1 MGFFAVLSETETPDF
16 EVIHCHLNLWSL
28 GGVFK
33 HRNFYWDVG
42 LRLRATDQK
51 AVSKFSLALPF
62 GTENEDLQDLKELM
76 INQAISELIF
86 GGPVTIGAT
95 SDGPTIVYD
104 ELAPVQVVS
113 IDRAASDRDSRRSV
127 KDFSVWN
134 LTLAN
139 QVRPNAE
146 AYLRLRFKIRNHGR
160 AWQWKRSLFAKYG
173 ALVDLRVAD
182 VRETWNVRDG
192 EALKKRIIPIKE
204 IFLFVIAPT
213 WLQSRQVSPPTKYL
227 RLLEGRAWKPYV
239 GNASDIQMGKLLV
252 YYWKNM
258 KDVEVSKDNPF
269 RAFLDLHR
277 EYGPS
282 AWRNH
287 FRTLLLVLI
296 PFLIYFTIAPRSEQI
311 SEAIVSLAAKTWT
324 WLLGI
329 GVIGFISFLSGWL
342 QWIIN
347 RLSQWKMV
355 RKWVLSIE
363 ELIIVGKMWIREK
376 WYESK

>member
-1 MGFFAVLSETETPDF
+1 MGFFAILSESETADF

-28 GGVFK
+28 GGILK

-42 LRLRATDQK
+42 LRLRATGAK
-51 AVSKFSLALPF
+51 ELSKFSLALPF
-62 GTENEDLQDLKELM
+62 GTEDVDIEDLKKLM
-76 INQAISELIF
+76 MDQSILELIF
-86 GGPVTIGAT
+86 GGPVTIGGT
-95 SDGPTIVYD
+95 PDGPTIIYD
-104 ELAPVQVVS
+104 ELDPVQIVA
-113 IDRAASDRDSRRSV
+113 IDGASSSRDAKRSV
-127 KDFSVWN
+127 HDFSVWN
-134 LTLAN
+134 LTLAT
-139 QVRPNAE
+139 QVRPGQE
-146 AYLRLRFKIRNHGR
+146 AYMRLRFKIRHHGR

-192 EALKKRIIPIKE
+192 EALKKKIVPIQN
-204 IFLFVIAPT
+204 IYLFLIAPT

-252 YYWKNM
+252 YYWKN
-258 KDVEVSKDNPF
+258 KDDVVSKDNPF

-296 PFLIYFTIAPRSEQI
+296 PFLVYFTIAPRSQEIYAAI
-311 SEAIVSLAAKTWT
+311 SDLIAKTWA
-324 WLLGI
+324 WILSVGA
-329 GVIGFISFLSGWL
+329 IGFIGFMTGWF
-342 QWIIN
+342 QWAIN
-347 RLSQWKMV
+347 QLSQWSWLRKSLLTIEKLVILLKIWV
-355 RKWVLSIE
+355 RETWFE
-363 ELIIVGKMWIREK
+363 GK
-376 WYESK
+376 